1 MGEEYLQLSLLAP
14 LHAHRAFYGRC
25 AVDVLEVLLLLL
37 LLLLLSVCNG
47 LTLVAALRARA
58 ERPTG

>member
-1 MGEEYLQLSLLAP
+1 MQLSLLAP

-37 LLLLLSVCNG
+37 LLLLLLSVCNG
-47 LTLVAALRARA
+47 LTLGAALRARA